1 MNTTNNNIENIN
13 PKASLT
19 LSLGHFSIDSY
30 SAFINPI
37 MPFIASKLG
46 IALTMATTLISIS
59 HLCSSII
66 QPFFGYSADILKKRF
81 FIVWG
86 LILGAI
92 FLSCTGIAT
101 NALMLGLY
109 LALGSMGVA
118 FYHPQA
124 TSFVKQFSGN
134 NSTKYMSIFLAGGTA
149 GFSAGPLISS
159 FVAEKFGLEQ
169 MPILM
174 IYGIFVG
181 LLLLKFVP
189 KTSDNSS
196 LNEFIKIASKPD
208 FFLSFFK
215 AVKESFSV
223 KDFRILFAISVAKCL
238 TVSTYCVFLPFLWEK
253 MGYSVA
259 KIGVLIFLFVSAGAI
274 ATIVS
279 GFFEKRIGA
288 HKVFYLSMLTILP
301 LTLLFILTYSHA
313 QVISYI
319 AVTLAGFFALLAI
332 PINMVMAQ
340 NAVPRYRGLVS
351 GFIGGLSWGIIGV
364 MLPLTGFMAEK
375 LGIPTLLLIV
385 SLVPLICAFY
395 VKNLKINQ

>member
-1 MNTTNNNIENIN
+1 MAKI
-13 PKASLT
+13 
-19 LSLGHFSIDSY
+19 GDSY
-30 SAFINPI
+30 IVTLEKAHLEWGTHRYTGSRSQIYGEGYLRIPRQVACEFSLYNSN
-37 MPFIASKLG
+37 FTGGADVLG
-46 IALTMATTLISIS
+46 VNIFNCT
-59 HLCSSII
+59 
-66 QPFFGYSADILKKRF
+66 SADGLFKDQLKAQGNSRRGD
-81 FIVWG
+81 VY
-86 LILGAI
+86 A
-92 FLSCTGIAT
+92 
-101 NALMLGLY
+101 
-109 LALGSMGVA
+109 
-118 FYHPQA
+118 
-124 TSFVKQFSGN
+124 KQFSGN

-159 FVAEKFGLEQ
+159 FVTEKFGLEQ

-181 LLLLKFVP
+181 LLLVKFVP
-189 KTSDNSS
+189 KTSDKSS
-196 LNEFIKIASKPD
+196 LNEFIKVASRLD

-301 LTLLFILTYSHA
+301 LTMLFILTYIHA
-313 QVISYI
+313 QIISYI

-340 NAVPRYRGLVS
+340 NAVPQYRGLVS

-364 MLPLTGFMAEK
+364 MLPLTGFVAEK

-395 VKNLKINQ
+395 VKNLKISQNT